1 MSTPVLIGEK
11 AAEYIRLYA
20 EYAAALAHAS
30 AVLESK
36 GMESD
41 DFRQADAA
49 AGALWVRLR
58 DLQGMAG
65 KHWMA

>member
-1 MSTPVLIGEK
+1 MSAPVLIGEK
-11 AAEYIRLYA
+11 AAEYQRLYA
-20 EYAAALAHAS
+20 EYAAAMANAAAILRAKS
-30 AVLESK
+30 MS
-36 GMESD
+36 SD
-41 DFRQADAA
+41 EFRQADAA